1 MILKVKHEV
10 LYEVAKLAYA
20 GRLEEERDRDLGKY
34 LPFMRSVSVVPAGLT
49 KFRKGLYPLELF
61 TKEEA
66 GQVIDLIE
74 SYQKKFYEMYIFG
87 RSNV

>member
-1 MILKVKHEV
+1 MNGQIV
-10 LYEVAKLAYA
+10 LCKRVNDGAE
-20 GRLEEERDRDLGKY
+20 LERSIRDLGKY

-74 SYQKKFYEMYIFG
+74 SYQKNSMKGIRFILFMQVMSGI
-87 RSNV
+87 